1 MKILK
6 KIISLTMSAVLLFTT
21 NSALQAAKI
30 DTAQMQEIKEL
41 RQDIIKE
48 VKREKL
54 YPNLPKPE
62 EMIATHDYAVKNV
75 AEQIE
80 KILAELKAKYPISKE
95 KEEAAEGF
103 VKEFKSALQNTT
115 LSVYGVFRKY
125 RGKYINAKTL
135 ELIKQVS
142 QKIEDE
148 ASTARY
154 KKVIKNKG
162 ERKSVAASTALY
174 TDSLYDLI
182 EEQNFFFQDIC
193 GGQWDTCVHLLI
205 ILRTFLTW
213 LVGAGLIIIA
223 EGTKYEILRLV
234 AGITGSAVLL
244 LGWIIFFY
252 SIGAYTPSISPA
264 FDEKKVFGRFTEKP
278 FEYLADFDKKNKE
291 FEYANVYGKS
301 QRCAQ
306 ALNDAVDIE
315 YYVSANPNN
324 FENAKEK
331 LYVGTID
338 WYEMEPEARAEY
350 LHNFAERLRAEAK
363 AQIHE
368 YKNSHSQRIG
378 LAEK

>member
-21 NSALQAAKI
+21 NTALQAAKI
-30 DTAQMQEIKEL
+30 DTAQMEEIKEL
-41 RQDIIKE
+41 RENIIKE

-54 YPNLPKPE
+54 YSDIPKPE

-80 KILAELKAKYPISKE
+80 KILAELKAQYPISKE
-95 KEEAAEGF
+95 KEEAAEGL
-103 VKEFKSALQNTT
+103 VKELKSALQNTT

-125 RGKYINAKTL
+125 RSKYIDDKTL

-162 ERKSVAASTALY
+162 ERKSVAANTALY
-174 TDSLYDLI
+174 TNSFWDLV
-182 EEQNFFFQDIC
+182 QKQDFFFEEIC
-193 GGQWDTCVHLLI
+193 DYDQICLGILIALRSILVYVIGTGVVLFSETIKNEILHNVLAYSGGTIILMAFLLI
-205 ILRTFLTW
+205 FF
-213 LVGAGLIIIA
+213 
-223 EGTKYEILRLV
+223 
-234 AGITGSAVLL
+234 SAA
-244 LGWIIFFY
+244 Y
-252 SIGAYTPSISPA
+252 SPSIAPA
-264 FDEKKVFGRFTEKP
+264 FDEKEVFRRFTEKP

-301 QRCAQ
+301 HRCAQ
-306 ALNDAVDIE
+306 VLNDAVDIE

-324 FENAKEK
+324 FENVKEK

-363 AQIHE
+363 AQVQE